1 MLGGEGDDRRGAAAG
16 RRPGGAVEIVGG
28 HHPARGLLLDM
39 AVAVDAARQDQ
50 PAGRVDVARALL
62 QPAAEGHDDPVADAD
77 VGLELVG
84 RRDDAAVAD
93 DEVEGGHAV
102 SSGEGSEGR
111 GRDYTG
117 AARSRTA
124 FAGRRVFC
132 YLRGNPI
139 TPERKPPW
147 PRPRPSS
154 PGVYAAVLTP
164 LTPTRAG
171 REGLRRPFALAARQS
186 LAPLGTTGEAN
197 SLSVDHRLKLIEAS
211 AEAGLPGDR
220 TIFGTGSCS
229 LADAVRVSRAAVSA
243 GAAGVLLLPPFY
255 YKNVDEDGLFAFFS
269 EIVQR
274 VADPRLRMY
283 LYHFPQQAVIP
294 ITLSLVERL
303 KKAYPGETVAGLKD
317 SSGKWDNTE
326 SFIRTF
332 PGFGVFSGSEQFL
345 LPNLRAGSVGLSRP
359 PPTSPPARPEG
370 VLCVA
375 DGRR

>member
-1 MLGGEGDDRRGAAAG
+1 
-16 RRPGGAVEIVGG
+16 
-28 HHPARGLLLDM
+28 M
-39 AVAVDAARQDQ
+39 ATSA
-50 PAGRVDVARALL
+50 
-62 QPAAEGHDDPVADAD
+62 
-77 VGLELVG
+77 
-84 RRDDAAVAD
+84 
-93 DEVEGGHAV
+93 
-102 SSGEGSEGR
+102 
-111 GRDYTG
+111 T
-117 AARSRTA
+117 
-124 FAGRRVFC
+124 
-132 YLRGNPI
+132 
-139 TPERKPPW
+139 
-147 PRPRPSS
+147 PRPQ
-154 PGVYAAVLTP
+154 GVYAAVLTP
-164 LTPTRAG
+164 FDANLEPDVKAFVAHSRW
-171 REGLRRPFALAARQS
+171 LLANGCDG

-345 LPNLRAGSVGLSRP
+345 LPNLRAGSVGCISATTNVTGPLAQKVYQAWQGADADRLQAELTETRLTLQGYPPIAGLKSVMRKISGDKGWGNILPPNKPLSAAQEAELFGKLEQQPQFAPILGQR
-359 PPTSPPARPEG
+359 AI
-370 VLCVA
+370 A
-375 DGRR
+375 A